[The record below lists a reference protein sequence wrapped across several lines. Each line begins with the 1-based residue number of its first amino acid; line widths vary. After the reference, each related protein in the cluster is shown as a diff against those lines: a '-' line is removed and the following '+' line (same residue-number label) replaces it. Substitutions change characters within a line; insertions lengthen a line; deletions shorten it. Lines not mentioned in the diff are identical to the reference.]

1 MGHKREVIR
10 QVEFDY
16 DGEHYTAQVW
26 STKSGKSKAEK
37 WSDDEL
43 IEHKKMMIDRF
54 KLHKIKPRNIL

>member
-37 WSDDEL
+37 WSDEEL
-43 IEHKKMMIDRF
+43 IDRENAYNVAYG
-54 KLHKIKPRNIL
+54 KIKVNNIL